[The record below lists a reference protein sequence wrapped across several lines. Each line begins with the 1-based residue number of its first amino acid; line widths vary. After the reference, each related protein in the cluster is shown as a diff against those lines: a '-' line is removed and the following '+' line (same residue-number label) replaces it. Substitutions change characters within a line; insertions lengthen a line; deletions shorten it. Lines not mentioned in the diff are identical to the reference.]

1 MLLGIMAISAFFESF
16 IVVAKLLLF
25 PFTAVAETGTGRRII
40 NKVSG
45 AFGSEGE

>member
-25 PFTAVAETGTGRRII
+25 PFTAVAETGRRII
-40 NKVSG
+40 NNVSG